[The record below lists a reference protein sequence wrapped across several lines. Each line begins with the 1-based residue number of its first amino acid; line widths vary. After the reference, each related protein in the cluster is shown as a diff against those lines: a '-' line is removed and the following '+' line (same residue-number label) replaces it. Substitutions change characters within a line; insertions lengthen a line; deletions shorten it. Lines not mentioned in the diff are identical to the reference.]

1 MGIFRSMFGWR
12 IKRNFRAYGFSQ
24 EDLALL
30 TDSTNLTEW
39 EAFRCM
45 YIPGQEGKIVQDVFL
60 RGKVKE
66 MMENGTFSE
75 RTLTELKNMLG
86 KAIEESK

>member
-1 MGIFRSMFGWR
+1 
-12 IKRNFRAYGFSQ
+12 
-24 EDLALL
+24 
-30 TDSTNLTEW
+30 
-39 EAFRCM
+39 M